1 MMGLEGNGRCREAQ
15 LYYHDFME
23 DPSSVPQAVAEHING
38 CDHCQAE
45 VERLSGILGQVVA
58 AGNPHRSNHSR
69 KLVAELQSHFDH
81 MGERVTCRQVRRYL
95 PGLLADRVRIPTPIT
110 VHIDQCD
117 RCAEDLDHLRSLGLT
132 QEQLARLGELYSE
145 PAAADPSVCRHV
157 KLMLADTDR
166 PSLEEAP
173 ASLVRH
179 ICSCPDCRE
188 RVHEA
193 RQDLLYRCQEKKS
206 TQDSHAGC
214 GRIMDTDLFDFVVPP
229 VEDTPTDASTDN
241 RRQVVA
247 EHVFSC
253 SKCLTRLQNMHRTI
267 FGVTERAESG
277 VATVYTP
284 AATKAAASE
293 KSLPAYAAYPI
304 EVQLT
309 GGKPKAR
316 RTRDR
321 KHGAILFAALKR
333 RLRGHKLRT
342 LVPAG
347 LVTVVMTVL
356 IGIYV
361 MSSGSAQAL
370 NAQQLRNMIVA
381 QPNVHVKM
389 IDQNGEIR
397 SETWSCDSIG
407 LFAQQSPSRE
417 EVVLTRAGKH
427 LVRSDTTASGNWI
440 EEPSRAGLTK
450 IVESLRNIMLS
461 PLDRVPGNAEL
472 ELSASPENANDPLTE
487 MYTVTTQVP
496 YAGDLS
502 IHQQRRIYL
511 DVGKGLPRKIE
522 YYEENMLDGSWSL
535 RRTHEYDYPSD
546 AMVRQ
551 QFKNFIQN

>member
-1 MMGLEGNGRCREAQ
+1 MVGLEGNGHCREAQ

-23 DPSSVPQAVAEHING
+23 DPSSVPPSVAEHING

-45 VERLSGILGQVVA
+45 VDRLSGILGQAVA

-132 QEQLARLGELYSE
+132 QEQLDRLAELYSE
-145 PAAADPSVCRHV
+145 PASADPSVCRQV
-157 KLMLADTDR
+157 KLMLADTNR
-166 PSLEEAP
+166 PSLEDAP

-179 ICSCPDCRE
+179 IRSCPDCRE
-188 RVHEA
+188 RIYEA
-193 RQDLLYRCQEKKS
+193 RQDLLYRCQEKS

-214 GRIMDTDLFDFVVPP
+214 GRIMDTDLFGFVVPP
-229 VEDTPTDASTDN
+229 DEDTPTDASTDN

-247 EHVFSC
+247 KHVFSC

-284 AATKAAASE
+284 AATEAAASE

-321 KHGAILFAALKR
+321 NRGVMLAALKR
-333 RLRGHKLRT
+333 RLRGRKLRT

-347 LVTVVMTVL
+347 LVTVVMAVL
-356 IGIYV
+356 LGLYV

-370 NAQQLRNMIVA
+370 NAHQIDNMIA
-381 QPNVHVKM
+381 GQPNVHVKM
-389 IDQNGEIR
+389 IDRKGEVLT
-397 SETWSCDSIG
+397 EAWSCDSIG
-407 LFAQQSPSRE
+407 LFAQQTPSLQ
-417 EVVLTRAGKH
+417 EVFLTRARRH
-427 LVRSDTTASGNWI
+427 FVRSDITASGNWT
-440 EEPSRAGLTK
+440 EETSGADLAKT
-450 IVESLRNIMLS
+450 VASLRRAMLF
-461 PLDRVPGNAEL
+461 PLDKVQGNAEL
-472 ELSASPENANDPLTE
+472 ELSTSPENANDPLTE
-487 MYTVTTQVP
+487 TYNITTQVR
-496 YAGDLS
+496 YSGDLS

-511 DVGKGLPRKIE
+511 DVRNRLPRKIE
-522 YYEENMLDGSWSL
+522 FYEENMSDGSWDL
-535 RRTHEYDYPSD
+535 RRTHEYDYPTD
-546 AMVRQ
+546 TLVRQ
-551 QFKNFIQN
+551 QFKNFLQN